1 MKEIIRFVEK
11 NSFQE
16 FEGDEDSNVLEFTTR
31 EHGNV
36 YAEKYS
42 QIDCIWDLCGTPL
55 ENGWTEAMHLPNWSP
70 LNRPAVKR
78 NLIGILGKENKNKLR
93 KKFFRPKTLEILD
106 GLLCLNPA
114 KRLTCA
120 QLLKH

>member
-36 YAEKYS
+36 GDEEYS
-42 QIDCIWDLCGTPL
+42 QIDFDDAQEVMLKVMG
-55 ENGWTEAMHLPNWSP
+55 EFNHLIESYEIDTCDEW
-70 LNRPAVKR
+70 V
-78 NLIGILGKENKNKLR
+78 NLVI
-93 KKFFRPKTLEILD
+93 TL
-106 GLLCLNPA
+106 
-114 KRLTCA
+114 K
-120 QLLKH
+120 